1 MRTLVTTLMVSA
13 LALGGYTAA
22 HAADAV
28 EQIPQPPVAQEAPPA
43 VNNWSG
49 FYIGGAG
56 DWNAGHFNRNGDA
69 YAWGGQAFTGY
80 NWQQGQIVYGVEADL
95 GYSGADSTRNG
106 LTAKNGVNGSVRG
119 RIGYDFNPFML
130 YGTAGTSSPT
140 TPRLTARRLLVTRSV
155 QVLKPSS
162 PTTSPPVSNT
172 ATRTTAR
179 NTSTLTPAASRA
191 VTTSRASRSVSAS
204 SSDHSRA
211 LA

>member
-130 YGTAGTSSPT
+130 YGTAGLAIGQNKLSDDTSSDSKT
-140 TPRLTARRLLVTRSV
+140 AVGYTVGAGAETFITNNITARLEYRYTDYGKEHFNLDSGSFSRGYDEQSV
-155 QVLKPSS
+155 KVGIGVKF
-162 PTTSPPVSNT
+162 
-172 ATRTTAR
+172 
-179 NTSTLTPAASRA
+179 
-191 VTTSRASRSVSAS
+191 
-204 SSDHSRA
+204 
-211 LA
+211 

>member
-28 EQIPQPPVAQEAPPA
+28 EQIPQPPVAQDAPPA

-69 YAWGGQAFTGY
+69 YAFGGQAFTGY

-119 RIGYDFNPFML
+119 RLGYDFNPFML
-130 YGTAGTSSPT
+130 YGTAGLALGQNKLSDDTSSESKT
-140 TPRLTARRLLVTRSV
+140 AVGYTVGAGAETFITNNITARLEYRYTDYGRKDFNLDSGSFSRGYDEQSV
-155 QVLKPSS
+155 KVGIGVKF
-162 PTTSPPVSNT
+162 
-172 ATRTTAR
+172 
-179 NTSTLTPAASRA
+179 
-191 VTTSRASRSVSAS
+191 
-204 SSDHSRA
+204 
-211 LA
+211 

>member
-1 MRTLVTTLMVSA
+1 MRTLIKTLMVSA
-13 LALGGYTAA
+13 FALGGYTAA

-28 EQIPQPPVAQEAPPA
+28 EQIPQPPVAQEAAPA

-80 NWQQGQIVYGVEADL
+80 NWQQGQIVYGIEADL

-119 RIGYDFNPFML
+119 RLGYDFNPFML
-130 YGTAGTSSPT
+130 YGTAGLALGQNKLSDDTSSDSKT
-140 TPRLTARRLLVTRSV
+140 AVGYTVGAGAETFITNNITARLEYRYTDYGKKNFDLDSGRFSRGYDEQSV
-155 QVLKPSS
+155 KVGIGVKF
-162 PTTSPPVSNT
+162 
-172 ATRTTAR
+172 
-179 NTSTLTPAASRA
+179 
-191 VTTSRASRSVSAS
+191 
-204 SSDHSRA
+204 
-211 LA
+211 

>member
-1 MRTLVTTLMVSA
+1 MVSA

-130 YGTAGTSSPT
+130 YGTAGLAIGQNKLSDDTSSDSKT
-140 TPRLTARRLLVTRSV
+140 AVGYTVGAGAETFITNNITARLEYRYTDYGKEHFNLDSGSFSRGYDEQSV
-155 QVLKPSS
+155 KVGIGVKF
-162 PTTSPPVSNT
+162 
-172 ATRTTAR
+172 
-179 NTSTLTPAASRA
+179 
-191 VTTSRASRSVSAS
+191 
-204 SSDHSRA
+204 
-211 LA
+211 

>member
-13 LALGGYTAA
+13 LALGGFTAA

-28 EQIPQPPVAQEAPPA
+28 EQIPQPPVAQDVPPA

-56 DWNAGHFNRNGDA
+56 DWNAGHFRHNGNA
-69 YAWGGQAFTGY
+69 YAFGGQAFTGY

-119 RIGYDFNPFML
+119 RLGYDFNPFML
-130 YGTAGTSSPT
+130 YGTAGLALGQNKLSDDTSSESKT
-140 TPRLTARRLLVTRSV
+140 AVGYTVGAGAETFITNNITARLEYRYTDYGKKDFNLDSGSFSRGYDEQSV
-155 QVLKPSS
+155 KVGIGVKF
-162 PTTSPPVSNT
+162 
-172 ATRTTAR
+172 
-179 NTSTLTPAASRA
+179 
-191 VTTSRASRSVSAS
+191 
-204 SSDHSRA
+204 
-211 LA
+211 

>member
-28 EQIPQPPVAQEAPPA
+28 EQIPQPPVAQDAPPA

-69 YAWGGQAFTGY
+69 YAFGGQAFTGY

-119 RIGYDFNPFML
+119 RLGYDFNPFML
-130 YGTAGTSSPT
+130 YGTAGLALGQNKLSDDTSSDSKT
-140 TPRLTARRLLVTRSV
+140 AVGYTVGAGAETMLTNNITARLEYRYTDYGKKNFNLDSGNFSRGYDEQSV
-155 QVLKPSS
+155 KVGIGVKF
-162 PTTSPPVSNT
+162 
-172 ATRTTAR
+172 
-179 NTSTLTPAASRA
+179 
-191 VTTSRASRSVSAS
+191 
-204 SSDHSRA
+204 
-211 LA
+211 

>member
-69 YAWGGQAFTGY
+69 YAFGGQAFTGY
-80 NWQQGQIVYGVEADL
+80 NRQQGQIVYGVEADL

-119 RIGYDFNPFML
+119 RLGYDFNPFML
-130 YGTAGTSSPT
+130 YGTAGLALGQNKLSDDTSSESKT
-140 TPRLTARRLLVTRSV
+140 AVGYTVGAGAETFITNNITARLEYRYTDYGKKDFNLDSGSFSRGYDEQSV
-155 QVLKPSS
+155 KVGIGVKF
-162 PTTSPPVSNT
+162 
-172 ATRTTAR
+172 
-179 NTSTLTPAASRA
+179 
-191 VTTSRASRSVSAS
+191 
-204 SSDHSRA
+204 
-211 LA
+211 

>member
-69 YAWGGQAFTGY
+69 YAFGGQAFTGY

-119 RIGYDFNPFML
+119 RLGYDFNPFML
-130 YGTAGTSSPT
+130 YGTAGLALGQNKLSDDTSSESKT
-140 TPRLTARRLLVTRSV
+140 AVGYTVGAGAETFITNNITARLEYRYTDYGKKDFNLDSGSFSRGYDEQSV
-155 QVLKPSS
+155 KVGIGVKF
-162 PTTSPPVSNT
+162 
-172 ATRTTAR
+172 
-179 NTSTLTPAASRA
+179 
-191 VTTSRASRSVSAS
+191 
-204 SSDHSRA
+204 
-211 LA
+211 